1 MDELIW
7 SPRAL
12 KDIELI
18 YEYIKLDSIE
28 AARAFVN
35 ELILETLIIPEFPY
49 KGRLVPELNKDQIRE
64 KIFKSYRIIYRISNS
79 KIELVTFLYQS
90 RRLIKQEFK

>member
-1 MDELIW
+1 MAELIW

-18 YEYIKLDSIE
+18 YEYIKQDTIE
-28 AARAFVN
+28 AARAFIN
-35 ELILETLIIPEFPY
+35 ELIVETLSI
-49 KGRLVPELNKDQIRE
+49 NKDQIRE

-79 KIELVTFLYQS
+79 KIELVTFLHHS